1 MLPRSQPD
9 MFWMQGYCWCSES
22 YQRRSQKWRSG
33 LEGEA
38 KGESK
43 WDLDHAVSSI
53 DAWKAHYFILRTFQ
67 QDQARQDTLDWL
79 DDQTIMVINDWA
91 MKVFPMCFRKRQS
104 QWFAKCG
111 ICWHLSAVVHKS
123 THPDCPVVST
133 SEHLIHIC
141 DYHWQLQTGLVFRFF
156 VYLKMSLSVSKSRIN
171 QYVERSWE
179 VIMLDATTV
188 MHFCQPSIPL
198 AKGKASK

>member
-1 MLPRSQPD
+1 MGWKELSQKCLQESSGTGRALCWSLYCVCTIGSSLREIFRWMLPRSQPD
-9 MFWMQGYCWCSES
+9 MFRMQGYCWCSES
-22 YQRRSQKWRSG
+22 YQRHSQKWRSG

-79 DDQTIMVINDWA
+79 DDQTIVVINDWA
-91 MKVFPMCFRKRQS
+91 MKLFPICFRERQS

-111 ICWHLSAVVHKS
+111 SSWHLSAVVHKS
-123 THPDCPVVST
+123 NHPDCPVVFT
-133 SEHLIHIC
+133 SEHLIPIC
-141 DYHWQLQTGLVFRFF
+141 DSYKQ
-156 VYLKMSLSVSKSRIN
+156 
-171 QYVERSWE
+171 
-179 VIMLDATTV
+179 D
-188 MHFCQPSIPL
+188 
-198 AKGKASK
+198 